1 MLRLISSFLALSSLL
16 ITGAPPK
23 TTATAEGS
31 NRTIVVTARVVTDK
45 ADVASEIG
53 VDPGFQVVVVDVR
66 VRPLDDS
73 TKIRVD
79 RDDFTL
85 VSARDGQRSQPL
97 EPGQLAGKGALVLSS
112 TGTGSVRSENMRG
125 PVWGGIGGG
134 APGRIGNQSPGFGNS
149 TVSEQKVEAKDVK
162 GTATQDSPLMV
173 ALKDKILPNTPE
185 TTEASQGLLYF
196 LFDGKTP
203 RPKDLTL
210 IHKGAGGGRIIIEF
224 ERK

>member
-1 MLRLISSFLALSSLL
+1 MLRLISCFCIFSLL
-16 ITGAPPK
+16 AMAGPSK

-31 NRTIVVTARVVTDK
+31 NRTMVVTARVVTDK

-53 VDPGFQVVVVDVR
+53 LDPGFQIVVVDVR

-97 EPGQLAGKGALVLSS
+97 EPAQLAGKGSLMLST

-125 PVWGGIGGG
+125 PVWGGMGGG

-149 TVSEQKVEAKDVK
+149 TVTEQKVEAKDVK
-162 GTATQDSPLMV
+162 ETKTQDSPLLI
-173 ALKDKILPNTPE
+173 ALKEKVLPNVPD
-185 TTEASQGLLYF
+185 TTDATQGLLYF